1 MTASHTE
8 HHLSPAKGRSRF
20 AAIGYVVRAMKSLP
34 APLRERLLDVFTSG
48 VSSSLPPFPDVLR
61 LVEAAGGIPDGKLW
75 QERLLADRPELR
87 AVRIRN
93 ISDDERGRVR
103 ARLYLP
109 SKGAAMP
116 PAALV
121 WVHGGA
127 FVLGSL
133 DAKEAHWL
141 AMELAGSGLP
151 VLSLDYR
158 MCIADVHYPLPLEDV
173 LSGWDWA
180 IAHCSELGV
189 DPSQLH
195 LGGASAGGC
204 LVASACLRL
213 RALGKPLPASQIL
226 AYPVLEG
233 SLPPASAKMAIEL
246 AGANLPPDGWIADMF
261 SNWAGAA
268 SQDDSLVT
276 PARGDPAGLPPTYV
290 LTCGHDALRR
300 SSEPYVRRL
309 ENAGVAVWQ
318 DILQEAEHAPLDRPG
333 TPDGVEAVARIRTWL
348 SAGIEGMA
356 S

>member
-1 MTASHTE
+1 MTALPTE
-8 HHLSPAKGRSRF
+8 HHLPPARGRFRF

-75 QERLLADRPELR
+75 QERLLADRPDLR
-87 AVRIRN
+87 AVRSRN
-93 ISDDERGRVR
+93 ISDDDRGRVR

-109 SKGAAMP
+109 GTGAAKP
-116 PAALV
+116 AAALV

-141 AMELAGSGLP
+141 AMELAASGLP
-151 VLSLDYR
+151 VLSLGYR
-158 MCIADVHYPLPLEDV
+158 MCIGGVHYPAPLEDV

-180 IAHCSELGV
+180 VAHCNELGV
-189 DPSQLH
+189 DQSQLH
-195 LGGASAGGC
+195 FGGASAGGC
-204 LVASACLRL
+204 LVASAVLRL
-213 RALGKPLPASQIL
+213 RALGKPLPASQVL

-246 AGANLPPDGWIADMF
+246 AGTKLPPDGWIADMF
-261 SNWAGAA
+261 SNWAGSVNEDAPWVA
-268 SQDDSLVT
+268 

-300 SSEPYVRRL
+300 SSEPFVRRL
-309 ENAGVAVWQ
+309 KVSGVTVWQ
-318 DILQEAEHAPLDRPG
+318 DILPEAEHAPLDRPG
-333 TPDGVEAVARIRTWL
+333 TPDGIKAVARIRAWL
-348 SAGIEGMA
+348 TDGIDGLV